1 MNKRID
7 VLFTIIYE
15 QTFLLNTLYMISSVD
30 LIFG

>member
-15 QTFLLNTLYMISSVD
+15 QTFLLNSVYMISGVD

>member
-15 QTFLLNTLYMISSVD
+15 QTFLLNTLYMISSMD

>member
-15 QTFLLNTLYMISSVD
+15 QTFLLNNVYIISSKD
-30 LIFG
+30 LIFD